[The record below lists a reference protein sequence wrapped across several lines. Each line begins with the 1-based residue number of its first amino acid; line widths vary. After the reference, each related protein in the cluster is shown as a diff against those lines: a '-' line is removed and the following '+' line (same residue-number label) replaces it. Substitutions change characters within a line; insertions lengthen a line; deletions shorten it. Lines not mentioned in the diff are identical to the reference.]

1 MIFVTGANG
10 MLGSQL
16 VRYLIQRGEKVRA
29 LKRKTSDLSLL
40 GSVANKVEWIEGDVL
55 DIASIEEG
63 LKDVTHVYHVAAT
76 ISFIPSEKGKM
87 FKTNI
92 EGTANIVNCCLDAE
106 IEKLVHVSSIAAF
119 GNAKENVLLNEEAQW
134 EEDDIRSGYAECK
147 FLSEM
152 EVWRGMA
159 EGLRA
164 VIVNPSLIVGPGW
177 WNGTGP
183 SAIFKKIDQGLPTYT
198 SGTNGYVDVRD
209 VAAIMI
215 QLMSSDIIN
224 QRFVVSAENLT
235 YLEYFSMI
243 SKALG
248 KQKPFVK
255 ISNTMGAAVS
265 WLDALRASIT
275 NQTRLI
281 TPEMIYIANKKM
293 LFDNTK
299 IVNALGYKFR
309 PIAATVE
316 DTAKVYAAGKNQQQP
331 FGVFED

>member
-40 GSVANKVEWIEGDVL
+40 GPIAHEIEWVEGDVL

-63 LKDVTHVYHVAAT
+63 LKGVSQVYHVAAT

-92 EGTANIVNCCLDAE
+92 EGTANIVNCCLDAD

-119 GNAKENVLLNEEAQW
+119 SNAKENVLLNEDAQW

-159 EGLRA
+159 EGLKA

-209 VAAIMI
+209 VAEVMI
-215 QLMSSDIIN
+215 QLMNSDIIN

-248 KQKPFVK
+248 KQKPFIK
-255 ISNTMGAAVS
+255 ITNTMGTAVS
-265 WLDALRASIT
+265 WLDALRAT
-275 NQTRLI
+275 LTKQARLI
-281 TPEMIYIANKKM
+281 TPEMVYIANKKM
-293 LFDNTK
+293 LFDNAKVISTL
-299 IVNALGYKFR
+299 NYTFR
-309 PIAATVE
+309 PMTTTVE
-316 DTAKVYAAGKNQQQP
+316 DTAKVYLASKKQQSVHG
-331 FGVFED
+331 FFED